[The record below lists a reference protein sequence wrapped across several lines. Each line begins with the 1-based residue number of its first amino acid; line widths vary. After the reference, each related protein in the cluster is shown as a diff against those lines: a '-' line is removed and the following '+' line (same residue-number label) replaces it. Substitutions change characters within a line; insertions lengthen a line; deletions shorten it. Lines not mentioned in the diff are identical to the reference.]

1 MISVEKFIIELR
13 NSKQTS
19 LIILACSGNKRP
31 DTEIERVL
39 NKFSYLKDQTIFFD
53 DESLRLVD
61 NFRKCTKT
69 EHKTALKHSKMYP
82 TCLRYSGFFYTSVWE
97 QGGVEVWRRVAN
109 EGWKVLILSAFYGF
123 LKVTDPINDY
133 TLKLSDLNA
142 KCKRILP
149 EILESIMET
158 NGIERVYFLTSRE
171 YSKPFRKKLSNLYR
185 AVLIDASNRKIIGSY
200 GMDYYS
206 EAGKL
211 FASLVSG
218 KDFLG
223 KVRFVELEEI

>member
-1 MISVEKFIIELR
+1 
-13 NSKQTS
+13 
-19 LIILACSGNKRP
+19 
-31 DTEIERVL
+31 
-39 NKFSYLKDQTIFFD
+39 
-53 DESLRLVD
+53 
-61 NFRKCTKT
+61 
-69 EHKTALKHSKMYP
+69 
-82 TCLRYSGFFYTSVWE
+82 
-97 QGGVEVWRRVAN
+97 
-109 EGWKVLILSAFYGF
+109 
-123 LKVTDPINDY
+123 
-133 TLKLSDLNA
+133 
-142 KCKRILP
+142 
-149 EILESIMET
+149 MET